1 MRQMRLQKT
10 DKNAP
15 KPKQVAEKLK
25 SKVVLQDE
33 MAVLV
38 CEGNKLATSGMFA
51 KAAASYT
58 RAILTSGSCSNKI
71 KGEGNYTRAILAY
84 GSGSNKI
91 KGEGTY
97 TRAILASGSC
107 SNKIKGEGNCQGS
120 YTRAIL
126 ASDPGSNKTL
136 SSLFVK
142 RAACLARSTIFF
154 RDHAYL

>member
-38 CEGNKLATSGMFA
+38 CEGNKLATSGVFA
-51 KAAASYT
+51 RAAASYT
-58 RAILTSGSCSNKI
+58 RAIL
-71 KGEGNYTRAILAY
+71 
-84 GSGSNKI
+84 
-91 KGEGTY
+91 
-97 TRAILASGSC
+97 ASGC
-107 SNKIKGEGNCQGS
+107 SNKIKGEGNCQGSFTGTILASDPCSNKMKDQGS

>member
-10 DKNAP
+10 NKNAP

-58 RAILTSGSCSNKI
+58 RAILASGCSNKI
-71 KGEGNYTRAILAY
+71 KGQ
-84 GSGSNKI
+84 GS
-91 KGEGTY
+91 Y
-97 TRAILASGSC
+97 TRAILASGSG

-142 RAACLARSTIFF
+142 RAACLARSTNFFSEIMHIFRILIPCTIF
-154 RDHAYL
+154 PFI

>member
-1 MRQMRLQKT
+1 MSQVRLQKT

-38 CEGNKLATSGMFA
+38 CEGNKLATSGVFA
-51 KAAASYT
+51 RAAASYT
-58 RAILTSGSCSNKI
+58 RAILASGCSNKI
-71 KGEGNYTRAILAY
+71 KGQGSYTRAILT
-84 GSGSNKI
+84 SG
-91 KGEGTY
+91 
-97 TRAILASGSC
+97 C

-154 RDHAYL
+154 QRSCISLGY

>member
-1 MRQMRLQKT
+1 MSQVRLQKT
-10 DKNAP
+10 DKNAT
-15 KPKQVAEKLK
+15 KPKKLAKKQK
-25 SKVVLQDE
+25 SKVTLQDE

-51 KAAASYT
+51 RAAASYT
-58 RAILTSGSCSNKI
+58 RAIL
-71 KGEGNYTRAILAY
+71 
-84 GSGSNKI
+84 
-91 KGEGTY
+91 
-97 TRAILASGSC
+97 ASGC